1 MISMNSRIDQEKE
14 ELMAIIYTMRRMEDL
29 YLPDDYLRLMDDD
42 DDDSSS
48 KFMPIDKHWRSQMV
62 EWCYT
67 VSDHFDMNRDTVAI
81 AMNNFDRFMSILL
94 LCEDE
99 ENEEVVGNMNT
110 SINDLNGVV
119 FYQLS
124 VMVCLY
130 TAAKIHE
137 AVAIEPKI
145 ISLMSRGVYTEQQVV
160 DTELTILRT
169 IQWRLNPPTPMSF
182 VHNFLSMIP
191 IEIIGDP
198 ETEEYKMILELT
210 KQQIEL
216 AIKDYSFVCSY
227 ASSTALA
234 ALTNAIQAIKAST
247 AITTT
252 STDDDSSSSLKF
264 KLQKTIS
271 SIITDNNMCPE
282 DFVQY
287 QDRCWDLVKGLPPNQ
302 QVNHSSISSLSILKT
317 ANGATASDSISRIYE
332 SPRGVF
338 F

>member
-1 MISMNSRIDQEKE
+1 MNSRIDQEKE

-29 YLPDDYLRLMDDD
+29 YLPDDYLRMMND

-48 KFMPIDKHWRSQMV
+48 DFRQIDEQWRFEMV

-67 VSDHFDMNRDTVAI
+67 VSDYFDMNRDTVAI
-81 AMNNFDRFMSILL
+81 AMNNFDRFMSIL
-94 LCEDE
+94 CDDE
-99 ENEEVVGNMNT
+99 ENEANT
-110 SINDLNGVV
+110 SVDDLEEDVV

-124 VMVCLY
+124 AMVCLY

-137 AVAIEPKI
+137 PVAIEPKI

-160 DTELTILRT
+160 DTERIILRT

-182 VHNFLSMIP
+182 VHNFLSVIP
-191 IEIIGDP
+191 TEIIGNP
-198 ETEEYKMILELT
+198 ETEEYQMILELT

-234 ALTNAIQAIKAST
+234 ALTNSIQAIKASNT
-247 AITTT
+247 
-252 STDDDSSSSLKF
+252 TDDSSLKF

-271 SIITDNNMCPE
+271 NIITDNEMCPE

-287 QDRCWDLVKGLPPNQ
+287 QDRCWDLVRELPINQ
-302 QVNHSSISSLSILKT
+302 QVNHSMISSLSIKT
-317 ANGATASDSISRIYE
+317 ANGATASDPTYTIYG